1 MKETVLTKKDLSLIE
16 DNLLNDK
23 QMQVL
28 LSRTPDVY
36 IKERP
41 AKGGGTWKY
50 VSGAYVRK
58 CLNLM
63 FGFNWDFEILD
74 EKIIH
79 DEAIVKGRLI
89 CRIGD
94 KTIIK
99 TQFGNK
105 EIIYQ
110 NEWIK
115 DENGKSIKVK
125 SDKPL
130 SIGNDLK
137 SAATDA
143 LKKCASEL
151 GIASDVYNA
160 DDFEPVRIETLTED
174 DLLFLFEQVKDK
186 MEDKH
191 IIAMDRIITN
201 KEVHSYKRAFD
212 FMNTLI
218 TNK

>member
-174 DLLFLFEQVKDK
+174 DLLFLVEQVKDK